1 MRSID
6 PFFDQMERALD
17 VMTRRQQLLASN
29 VGNVDTPGYRTVD
42 VDFNATL
49 QEAVEQAR
57 RQDGGSV
64 ETSLRPVEIEGLATR
79 PDGNNVN
86 IDREMAELAAT
97 RHRYEVATNV
107 LRNKL
112 RQLRFAIMEGRGA

>member
-1 MRSID
+1 MKTLD

-29 VGNVDTPGYRTVD
+29 VGNLDTPGYRTVD
-42 VDFNATL
+42 LDFNQAL
-49 QEAVEQAR
+49 QEAVEQVTR
-57 RQDGGSV
+57 PGGGR
-64 ETSLRPVEIEGLATR
+64 EGLDLRAMELEGLASR

-86 IDREMAELAAT
+86 IDREMAEMAAT

-107 LRNKL
+107 LRNRL